1 MYVVVH
7 FSVDIYEKIIL
18 FSFYSGYTPLNFSR
32 NEAIVNIIFL
42 LARCGRKSYAIMT
55 TMT

>member
-1 MYVVVH
+1 MNKN
-7 FSVDIYEKIIL
+7 FSVAIYEKIIL
-18 FSFYSGYTPLNFSR
+18 FSFYSSYTPLNFSR
-32 NEAIVNIIFL
+32 NEASANIIFL